1 MRTLLEA
8 VAVLVPG
15 FATAAHAE
23 RHVVVN
29 GHRLSNRD
37 IRSLERARSGPIPNG
52 HYWLRGDGVWGFA
65 GDPRPRG
72 RIGGNRYVPER
83 RPSLSERGPLFGPQG
98 WLRWAHRTGPDGR
111 DEPQAA
117 GLGPASTTTDGSR
130 AANLLA

>member
-29 GHRLSNRD
+29 GHRLSDRD

-52 HYWLRGDGVWGFA
+52 HYWLRGDGACHPSVWLTGATGRDVGGPRWVVGRVWG
-65 GDPRPRG
+65 
-72 RIGGNRYVPER
+72 
-83 RPSLSERGPLFGPQG
+83 
-98 WLRWAHRTGPDGR
+98 
-111 DEPQAA
+111 
-117 GLGPASTTTDGSR
+117 
-130 AANLLA
+130 